1 VSQTESSAT
10 IQLFCLPYAGASAR
24 IYSRW
29 SRLLPRWIEVC
40 PLELPGHGRLLG
52 EALETD
58 VAVIARRL
66 LPQLESALSLPY
78 AFFGHSMGAV
88 VAFELALA
96 CQGRLAPPLALFA
109 SGADAPSR
117 RDRAR
122 YALLSSDGELML
134 ELERLQGTPPEVLG
148 SSELMALALPI
159 LRADFAA
166 CAAYQSDATRQLRCA
181 IHVLGGSEDAT
192 SLESLATWRE
202 HGHGDFS
209 LNMFPGGHFF
219 VHELEREV
227 LQLLESRLE
236 RLLSES
242 RPPLAGKAVSR
253 RVSVPRANDAE
264 RASTLGVPE

>member
-1 VSQTESSAT
+1 
-10 IQLFCLPYAGASAR
+10 
-24 IYSRW
+24 
-29 SRLLPRWIEVC
+29 VC

-88 VAFELALA
+88 VAFEMALA

-122 YALLSSDGELML
+122 YGLLQSDAELML
-134 ELERLQGTPPEVLG
+134 ELARLKGTPPEVLG
-148 SSELMALALPI
+148 SPELMALALPI

-166 CAAYQSDATRQLRCA
+166 CAAYQSDTTRQLRCP
-181 IHVLGGSEDAT
+181 IHVLGGSEDT
-192 SLESLATWRE
+192 TTLESLAAWRE
-202 HGHGDFS
+202 HGPGDFS

-219 VHELEREV
+219 VQELEREV
-227 LQLLESRLE
+227 LQLLGSRLHG
-236 RLLSES
+236 LLPEK
-242 RPPLAGKAVSR
+242 RPLTSGNAPSR
-253 RVSVPRANDAE
+253 RVSAPRASDAE
-264 RASTLGVPE
+264 RAATLRGPE